1 MPHLYALFACKRS
14 LFFSLFM
21 SLSFFA
27 SANTYYVTLTS
38 DTGVGSLRAAID
50 SSNTNPGLDSILL
63 QLSVHDTIFLSGP
76 LSVVADSL
84 FISGRPC
91 QNPTITGGGALFNGS
106 VLRASSTTALL
117 AISYLNFIN
126 CYDTAANAQGAAV
139 KARQLWVNHCYFAF
153 NTAKPQSGT
162 GKGGAV
168 YADHIWIYNSSFY
181 RNKASNKTNSNGDGG
196 ALNSSSRLYM
206 SNCTFDGNNSSGPGG
221 AMLLDSAVISNC
233 TFTNNSAGTVGGAF
247 GSSDSI
253 SLSNCIVWNNT
264 AASYPGLY
272 FPASVISRGCN
283 ILQVSGANFNFN
295 ADATDV
301 LGVDPLLD
309 TLGYFNGCVPVVP
322 IFCGSVAQDHANC
335 PGATAQDAEDIPA
348 YGTRD
353 AGAFEITPP
362 YLGGD
367 TIDSI
372 QPGSTVD
379 LVALFNTTGLTI
391 HFSGSYTDSTQAD
404 TGTYTIVATNYMG
417 CSDTAIAFI
426 RYSPVD
432 TLIDTVT
439 SVRNVFA
446 NNTGFHIFPNPA
458 NGRVNVRVSR
468 NIQGPLQVN
477 MIDALGRVSNLTP
490 SGSLGVF
497 SFDVS
502 GLSSGLYYVQITEGN
517 GNRYCEK
524 LNVIRQ

>member
-1 MPHLYALFACKRS
+1 MPYIYALFAFKRRLFLS
-14 LFFSLFM
+14 LFIGLCFW
-21 SLSFFA
+21 A
-27 SANTYYVTLTS
+27 NANTYYVTLTA
-38 DTGVGSLRAAID
+38 DTGLGSLRAAID
-50 SSNTNPGLDSILL
+50 SSNANPGLDSILL
-63 QLSVHDTIFLSGP
+63 QLSVHDTIYLSGP
-76 LSVVADSL
+76 LPIVTDSL
-84 FISGRPC
+84 FISGRAC
-91 QNPTITGGGALFNGS
+91 QNPTITGGGAMFNGS
-106 VLRASSTTALL
+106 VLRTGTAALL
-117 AISYLNFIN
+117 TINYLNFIN

-139 KARQLWVNHCYFAF
+139 KASHLWVNHCYFAF
-153 NTAKPQSGT
+153 NTAKPQTGT

-168 YADHIWIYNSSFY
+168 YSDHIWIYSSSFY

-206 SNCTFDGNNSSGPGG
+206 NNCTFDGNNSSGPGG

-233 TFTNNSAGTVGGAF
+233 TFTNNSAGTVGGAL

-253 SLSNCIVWNNT
+253 SISNSIIWNNT

-283 ILQVSGANFNFN
+283 ILQTSGADFNFN
-295 ADATDV
+295 MDPSDIS
-301 LGVDPLLD
+301 GVDPLLD

-335 PGATAQDAEDIPA
+335 LGATAADAEDVPA

-362 YLGGD
+362 YIGGD

-372 QPGSTVD
+372 QPGATVD
-379 LVALFNTTGLTI
+379 LVALFNTTGLSI

-404 TGTYTIVATNYMG
+404 TGTYTIVATNYLG
-417 CSDTAIAFI
+417 CSDTAIAII

-432 TLIDTVT
+432 TVIDTLT
-439 SVRNVFA
+439 SVKNVAA
-446 NNTGFHIFPNPA
+446 NNAGIMLFPNPA
-458 NGRVNVRVSR
+458 SDRVNVGFASIV
-468 NIQGPLQVN
+468 QGPMQVYLT
-477 MIDALGRVSNLTP
+477 DAVGGVLNLT
-490 SGSLGVF
+490 SVSHSGVF
-497 SFDVS
+497 SVDVS
-502 GLSSGLYYVQITEGN
+502 GFNSGLYYVQITDAC

-524 LNVIRQ
+524 LNVIRR